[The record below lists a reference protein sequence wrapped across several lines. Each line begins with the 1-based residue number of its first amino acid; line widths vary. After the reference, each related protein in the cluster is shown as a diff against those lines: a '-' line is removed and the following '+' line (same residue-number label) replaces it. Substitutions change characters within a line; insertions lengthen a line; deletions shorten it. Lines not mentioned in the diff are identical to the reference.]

1 MPAPPGLPPRGV
13 NISRWFRY
21 PIEDTERHY
30 RNFITDADLDLIVA
44 LGVGTVRLAV
54 APPLDAR
61 RLSFLDE
68 ALARLAARNL
78 VVVLDYHDESRSLES
93 GDAEV
98 RAFAD
103 VWTSLAAN
111 LARTTSP
118 TSVLLEI
125 LNEPVFDGNPR
136 AWFPIRRRLVQTIR
150 AAAPLH
156 TLVTGGP
163 HWSSLDGL
171 LMSDPVDDPNVV
183 YTFHFYEPFEF
194 THQGAPWVTGPVR
207 GLKGV
212 RYPSSPREARRLD
225 RRIAAAAQWAA
236 RHGVPVWAGEF
247 GAFPAVAPRDDR
259 LRWLHD
265 VRTAFDRHAIGW
277 AVWSYDESLG
287 LDRRLAASGD
297 VLIDWDTARALG
309 LRDTRTV
316 TA

>member
-1 MPAPPGLPPRGV
+1 MPSALPPRGV
-13 NISRWFRY
+13 NLSRWFRY
-21 PIEDTERHY
+21 PAEDSERHF

-61 RLSFLDE
+61 RLSYLDE
-68 ALARLAARNL
+68 ALARLTGRGL

-93 GDAEV
+93 GAAEV

-103 VWTSLAAN
+103 VWTSLAAH

-118 TSVLLEI
+118 HGVLLEI
-125 LNEPVFDGNPR
+125 LNEPVFDADPR
-136 AWFPIRRRLVQTIR
+136 AWFPIRRRVVETIR

-171 LMSDPVDDPNVV
+171 LMSEPVDDANVV

-194 THQGAPWVTGPVR
+194 THQGAPWVSGPVR
-207 GLKGV
+207 ELSGV
-212 RYPSSPREARRLD
+212 RYPASMRDPHRID

-236 RHGVPVWAGEF
+236 RYAVPVWAGEF
-247 GAFPAVAPRDDR
+247 GAFPDVAPREDR
-259 LRWLHD
+259 LRWLRD
-265 VRTAFDRHAIGW
+265 VRTAFERHAIGW

-287 LDRRLAASGD
+287 LDRRVDRPGH
-297 VLIDWDTARALG
+297 VVIDWDSARALG
-309 LRDTRTV
+309 LRDSRAV